1 MFILSLHY
9 PPNLVD
15 YFAGL
20 FPFITFDAVPT
31 DDLYNYIFDYEN
43 IDDEG
48 LNELFENVGYEF
60 TTTVGNMGSMF
71 LFMLITPVMTLFHF
85 AVLRF
90 CKEKPPCTSLKRSCR
105 TRSQNYV
112 DSLFWNGTIGS
123 IDAGYIVLSLIAML
137 QVYFPRLGPEYTAA
151 ENFFTVLGILILIV
165 NCLFPLAIALLYIVK
180 LKSTKPLPDLTPG
193 LSDKDLEITYHTTDL
208 DYIKTQIYK
217 ESDHKQFM
225 EKYGILLEEVNQ
237 KKLGKTLSILTVLFT
252 ILRKFSI
259 SIGVLVLQGYPSFS
273 IFLFNFTSLFMM
285 MWIIYLEPYKN
296 KGYQRMIVG

>member
-1 MFILSLHY
+1 
-9 PPNLVD
+9 
-15 YFAGL
+15 
-20 FPFITFDAVPT
+20 
-31 DDLYNYIFDYEN
+31 
-43 IDDEG
+43 
-48 LNELFENVGYEF
+48 
-60 TTTVGNMGSMF
+60 
-71 LFMLITPVMTLFHF
+71 
-85 AVLRF
+85 
-90 CKEKPPCTSLKRSCR
+90 
-105 TRSQNYV
+105 
-112 DSLFWNGTIGS
+112 
-123 IDAGYIVLSLIAML
+123 
-137 QVYFPRLGPEYTAA
+137 
-151 ENFFTVLGILILIV
+151 LIV
-165 NCLFPLAIALLYIVK
+165 NCLFPLVIALLYIVK

-225 EKYGILLEEVNQ
+225 EKYGILLEEINL